1 MRQILFV
8 GQQFDAGIA
17 KIGGL
22 GVETK
27 WLKQN
32 DYLQTK
38 K

>member
-27 WLKQN
+27 
-32 DYLQTK
+32 
-38 K
+38 